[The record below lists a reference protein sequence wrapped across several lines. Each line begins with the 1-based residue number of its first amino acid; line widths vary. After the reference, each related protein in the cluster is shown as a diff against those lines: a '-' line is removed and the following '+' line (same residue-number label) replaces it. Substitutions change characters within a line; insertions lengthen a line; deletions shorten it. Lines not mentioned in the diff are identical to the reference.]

1 MMQQLLPVL
10 PPKYPPLALSLSIL
24 QTAVMFCKAVAL
36 TLPMLSILTCP
47 FPPLFAEAGL
57 PARAP
62 SCLHPLQLVKENA
75 VGRCGFTLELLQ
87 FQQIVLHFLSEK
99 GEKKGKKKKGKKCSS
114 TIPLP
119 RVVRRPAALH
129 INVLRAEAG
138 GEQSA
143 EGKIHPPQSYRKQ
156 VWVRQGFWPA

>member
-24 QTAVMFCKAVAL
+24 QTAVMFCKAVTL

-87 FQQIVLHFLSEK
+87 FQQIVLHFLSEE
-99 GEKKGKKKKGKKCSS
+99 GEKKGKKKKAKNA
-114 TIPLP
+114 
-119 RVVRRPAALH
+119 PAQYLCQGW
-129 INVLRAEAG
+129 LG
-138 GEQSA
+138 GLLLCISMCFVQ
-143 EGKIHPPQSYRKQ
+143 KQ
-156 VWVRQGFWPA
+156 VESRVRKERSIPPSPTESRFG

>member
-1 MMQQLLPVL
+1 MMQQLLPVR

-87 FQQIVLHFLSEK
+87 FQQI
-99 GEKKGKKKKGKKCSS
+99 GKKCSS